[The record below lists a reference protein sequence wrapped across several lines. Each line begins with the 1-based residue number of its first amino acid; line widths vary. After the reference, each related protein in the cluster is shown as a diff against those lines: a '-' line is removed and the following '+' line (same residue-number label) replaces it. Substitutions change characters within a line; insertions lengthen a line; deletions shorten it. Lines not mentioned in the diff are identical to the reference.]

1 MVADSTSNVL
11 KKSIMILSA
20 ISSPIPMKRL
30 KYLLVSRAVYTT
42 AAQDWSDLDID
53 TMIPR

>member
-20 ISSPIPMKRL
+20 TSSPIPMKRL